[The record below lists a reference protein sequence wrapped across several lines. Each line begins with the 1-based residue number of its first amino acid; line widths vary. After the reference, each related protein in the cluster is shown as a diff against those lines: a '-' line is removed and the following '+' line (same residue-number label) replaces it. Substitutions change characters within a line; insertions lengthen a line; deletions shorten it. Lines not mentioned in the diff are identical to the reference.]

1 MPPKATGNWVSMA
14 GQATTSTGFTDFTAF
29 GPDTIAQGGG
39 APIPGWAQGI
49 DLVKISAMS
58 NYATAAGS
66 VAGVRFNKGLFGGS
80 AQYLLGPAF
89 SGQTT
94 SAEGA
99 SVQAQ
104 IVKLDTGAPFLR
116 PTGNRLQIGG
126 TCAPTDPGQ
135 ISMVVSV
142 RFTPEPC
149 ANPLW
154 FQAAAAS
161 TTAATDLLST
171 ALTAIGGDTTFPVSV
186 PRSPAAL
193 GIRYIQTAF
202 GTDQAAAGDSVG
214 ELRLQGKG
222 LEYTPQDLGI
232 GGAGSESGAATGVA
246 AALSDAW
253 DDWLGVSQG
262 DLIAAVFGYTGTDSG
277 TECAALSLGFM
288 LQG

>member
-1 MPPKATGNWVSMA
+1 MPPRSTGNWVSMA
-14 GQATTSTGFTDFTAF
+14 GQATASTGFTDFTAY

-39 APIPGWAQGI
+39 APIPDWARGI
-49 DLVKISAMS
+49 DIVKISAMS
-58 NYATAAGS
+58 NYATAAGAI
-66 VAGVRFNKGLFGGS
+66 AGVRFNKGLYGGG
-80 AQYLLGPAF
+80 AQYLLGPNF

-94 SAEGA
+94 SAEGT
-99 SVQAQ
+99 SVPAQ
-104 IVKLDTGAPFLR
+104 IIKLDTGIPFLR
-116 PTGNRLQIGG
+116 PAGNRLQIGG

-142 RFTPEPC
+142 RFTPESC

-171 ALTAIGGDTTFPVSV
+171 AMTAIGGDTTFPVSV
-186 PRSPAAL
+186 PRSPKAL

-214 ELRLQGKG
+214 EIRLQGKG
-222 LEYTPQDLGI
+222 LEYTPQDFGST
-232 GGAGSESGAATGVA
+232 GAGTESAAATGVA
-246 AALSDAW
+246 AALTDSW
-253 DDWLGVSQG
+253 DDWLGVNPG

-277 TECAALSLGFM
+277 TECAGVGLGFM
-288 LQG
+288 LEG